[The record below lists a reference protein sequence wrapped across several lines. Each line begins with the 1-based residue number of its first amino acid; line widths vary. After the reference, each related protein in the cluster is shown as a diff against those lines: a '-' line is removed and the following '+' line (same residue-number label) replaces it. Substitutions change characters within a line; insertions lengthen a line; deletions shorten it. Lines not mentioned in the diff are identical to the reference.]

1 MKKYLV
7 SLVSL
12 IALSITACGT
22 NISNTV
28 PNDNKPKTEKK
39 DVIILSGIV
48 QDDKGVPAS
57 DVNIVVKDDT
67 KELGKTKTNE
77 KGEFT
82 IEVPKIF
89 GDSYFIEA
97 KKNVSDG
104 TLTQT
109 LLISSTEKADF
120 TGDNKLKKTVVA
132 VKPVPLN

>member
-7 SLVSL
+7 SLLSL
-12 IALSITACGT
+12 IALLSTACGPT
-22 NISNTV
+22 LSTV
-28 PNDNKPKTEKK
+28 PSSSSKPTEVKK
-39 DVIILSGIV
+39 DVVVLSGLV
-48 QDDKGVPAS
+48 QDEKGQPAS
-57 DVNIVVKDDT
+57 EVDIIVKDDD

-97 KKNVSDG
+97 KKNVPDG
-104 TLTQT
+104 TLSQT
-109 LLISSTEKADF
+109 LLISSNEKADF
-120 TGDNKLKKTVVA
+120 TGDNKLKKTIVA

>member
-28 PNDNKPKTEKK
+28 PTNNKPTTEKK
-39 DVIILSGIV
+39 DVIVLSGLV
-48 QDDKGVPAS
+48 QDDKGEPAS
-57 DVNIVVKDDT
+57 DVNIVIKDDT

-104 TLTQT
+104 TLSQT

>member
-7 SLVSL
+7 SLLSL
-12 IALSITACGT
+12 IALSTTACGT

-28 PNDNKPKTEKK
+28 PTNNKPTTEKK
-39 DVIILSGIV
+39 DVIVISGLV
-48 QDDKGVPAS
+48 QDDKGIPSS
-57 DVNIVVKDDT
+57 DVDIVVKDDT

-104 TLTQT
+104 TLSQT

>member
-12 IALSITACGT
+12 IALSTTACGT
-22 NISNTV
+22 NISSTV
-28 PNDNKPKTEKK
+28 PTDNKPVTEKK
-39 DVIILSGIV
+39 DVIVLSGIV

-57 DVNIVVKDDT
+57 DVNIVVKDDA

-109 LLISSTEKADF
+109 LLISSTEQADF